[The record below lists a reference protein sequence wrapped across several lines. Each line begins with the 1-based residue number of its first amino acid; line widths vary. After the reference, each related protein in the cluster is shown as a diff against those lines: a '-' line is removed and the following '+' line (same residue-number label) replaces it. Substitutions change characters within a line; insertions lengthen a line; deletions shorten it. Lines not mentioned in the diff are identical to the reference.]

1 MKKTNWFVVVSLL
14 LLLAAISACGAKKRS
29 GDQGNKEAQSAAA
42 TVAATPAQPAE
53 LPVRYQSPGYLATK
67 EGSDADLG
75 EDAEEFQIKV
85 GATIRSTGGPQPLW
99 DVLKRLANLKGMTV
113 SWASDVNQNA
123 LVDVDISAE
132 DDFFE
137 AIDNLLRQ
145 LDYFHEVKGK
155 TIIVSYR
162 ETRVYQVGVPAMK
175 GGYTTT
181 VGGNFMAKRDNK
193 AGGSNT
199 GTEGTVKITSDQ
211 NEFDIWENIKLN
223 LDTIL
228 EVWSKR
234 REDETTRGIEDEE
247 AKKATRMYESSVE
260 QGGRGVST
268 EEANAG
274 NRQGLP
280 VDADKTRLDK
290 EKATGTTERTTQAYY
305 TIDKSV
311 GLISVTAPRPLLEK
325 VDQYINNL
333 KKELYKQVSLEAKI
347 IEVYLQDNSRI
358 GLDWSQVLKN
368 FSITGTTFFGTS
380 GFGTDETG
388 RDGQVYPWI
397 ETKGDEESP
406 TRFVSKVAMNPLN
419 FTVLL
424 NALNEQGDTHVL
436 ANPKITV
443 MNGQPALLSV
453 GKDIAYIKTV
463 TKDVDSDN
471 NETTY
476 TAEVDNVVQGVA
488 LGVMASVLDNKK
500 IILHLT
506 PITTNLV
513 GDEIPYRT
521 FGDEGLEVGLP
532 QVNIRQMSTMVE
544 VEDGEML
551 IIGGLIDSVEGK
563 TGSFAPIV
571 GSIPVIK
578 YLFGVEEKRME
589 KRELVILLAPKII

>member
-1 MKKTNWFVVVSLL
+1 MVVSLL
-14 LLLAAISACGAKKRS
+14 LLLAVLTACGAKKRT
-29 GDQGNKEAQSAAA
+29 GDQGNKEAQAAA
-42 TVAATPAQPAE
+42 TAAAVAAAPAQPAQ
-53 LPVRYQSPGYLATK
+53 LPARYQSPGYLVAR
-67 EGSDADLG
+67 EDSEADLG
-75 EDAEEFQIKV
+75 EEAEEYQIKV

-99 DVLKRLANLKGMTV
+99 DVLKRLASLKGMTV

-123 LVDVDISAE
+123 LVDVDIASE
-132 DDFFE
+132 DNFFE

-145 LDYFHEVKGK
+145 VDYFHEVKGR
-155 TIIVSYR
+155 TIIVRYR

-175 GGYTTT
+175 GDYTTT

-193 AGGSNT
+193 GGGANT
-199 GTEGTVKITSDQ
+199 GTEGTVKITSDE
-211 NEFDIWENIKLN
+211 NKFDIWDNVKLN

-234 REDETTRGIEDEE
+234 REEETTEGIKDEE
-247 AKKATRMYESSVE
+247 AEKATRTYESSVE
-260 QGGRGVST
+260 QVGRGLSA
-268 EEANAG
+268 EEANATG
-274 NRQGLP
+274 NRQGGSGGTE
-280 VDADKTRLDK
+280 KTMP
-290 EKATGTTERTTQAYY
+290 EKNKANGSTERSTQAYY
-305 TIDKSV
+305 TIDQSV

-325 VDQYINNL
+325 VDQYLNNL

-358 GLDWSQVLKN
+358 GLDWSQILKN

-380 GFGTDETG
+380 GFGTEETG
-388 RDGQVYPWI
+388 TDGQVYPWV
-397 ETKGDEESP
+397 ETKGDVESP
-406 TRFVSKVAMNPLN
+406 TRFVSKVTMNPLN

-436 ANPKITV
+436 ANPKLTV

-506 PITTNLV
+506 PITTNLE

-532 QVNIRQMSTMVE
+532 RVNIRQMSTMVE

>member
-1 MKKTNWFVVVSLL
+1 MKKTNWCMVVSLL
-14 LLLAAISACGAKKRS
+14 LLLAVLSACGAKKRTAE
-29 GDQGNKEAQSAAA
+29 QGNKEAQAAA
-42 TVAATPAQPAE
+42 TAAAVAAAPAQPAQ
-53 LPVRYQSPGYLATK
+53 LPARYQSPGYLVAR
-67 EGSDADLG
+67 EDSEADLG
-75 EDAEEFQIKV
+75 EEAEEYQIKV

-99 DVLKRLANLKGMTV
+99 DVLKRLAGLKGMTV

-123 LVDVDISAE
+123 LVDVDISSE
-132 DDFFE
+132 DDFFA

-145 LDYFHEVKGK
+145 VDYFHEVKGK
-155 TIIVSYR
+155 TIIVRYR

-181 VGGNFMAKRDNK
+181 VGGNFLGNRENK
-193 AGGSNT
+193 SGGSNT
-199 GTEGTVKITSDQ
+199 GTEGIVKITSDE
-211 NEFDIWENIKLN
+211 NEFDIWDNVKLN

-228 EVWSKR
+228 EVWSIR
-234 REDETTRGIEDEE
+234 REAETTKGSVEQVAQGVSAEE
-247 AKKATRMYESSVE
+247 AESGDRKGLSTAAENTLDKKKAT
-260 QGGRGVST
+260 GST
-268 EEANAG
+268 E
-274 NRQGLP
+274 RS
-280 VDADKTRLDK
+280 
-290 EKATGTTERTTQAYY
+290 TQAYY
-305 TIDKSV
+305 TIDQSV
-311 GLISVTAPRPLLEK
+311 GLISVTAPRALLEK

-333 KKELYKQVSLEAKI
+333 KNELYKQVSLEAKI

-488 LGVMASVLDNKK
+488 LGVMASVLENKK

-532 QVNIRQMSTMVE
+532 QINIRQMSTMVE